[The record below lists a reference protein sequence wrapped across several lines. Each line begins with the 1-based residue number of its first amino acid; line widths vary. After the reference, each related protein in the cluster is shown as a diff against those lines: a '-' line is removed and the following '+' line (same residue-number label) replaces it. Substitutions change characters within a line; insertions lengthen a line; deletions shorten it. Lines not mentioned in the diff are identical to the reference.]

1 MIHAYKMNGYNIIL
15 DQNSGCVHSVDEV
28 AYDIITMYKEKS
40 KEEIRNFINIKI
52 KRMLHLKRLTFALM
66 ILKHLLKTEGSFPKI
81 LLKLRLRNLKSARV
95 LLKQYVCM

>member
-15 DQNSGCVHSVDEV
+15 DQNSGCVHSVDGV

-40 KEEIRNFINIKI
+40 KEEIRNFILDKYKNQEDVTSEEID
-52 KRMLHLKRLTFALM
+52 
-66 ILKHLLKTEGSFPKI
+66 LKHLLKTEGSFPKI